1 MSEPNDNPHQRVEPS
16 EEWTFR
22 LLVQSV
28 RDYAIFMLDPTGRVV
43 TWNEG
48 AQAIKGY
55 TREEIVGSHFSRFYP
70 QEEIDRGW
78 PDYELARAT
87 EDGRFEDESWR
98 VRKDGSLFW
107 ANVVITALRN
117 EQGELVGFS
126 KVTRDLTE
134 KRQQSEALRQ
144 SEERFRTLV
153 EAVRDY
159 AIFMLDAQGL
169 VTTWNAGARKVTG
182 YETDEILG
190 VHITRF
196 HPSESVT
203 QRWPEH
209 ELRMA
214 TLEGR
219 FEHEGWRIRK
229 DGSRFWA
236 NVVITALRDP
246 EGRLL
251 GFSKIIRDLTERR
264 RQEQE
269 LEASEQ
275 RFRLLVEGVDDYSI
289 IMLDPSGFVSS
300 WNGGAQTI
308 SGYAAGEILGRHFS
322 HFYSSEDVAD
332 DKPWHHLAIARRTG
346 RFTEEN
352 WRARKDGTLFW
363 AGTVITALHD
373 PQGRLYGF
381 AQVTQ
386 DLADRRQA
394 ETLAETAER
403 MHEFIAMLAHELRN
417 PLAPIRNAVELM
429 RIKGLGDSTL
439 EAMRETI
446 ERQSTHLTRIIDDLL
461 DVNRIV
467 HGTFAIAHDPI
478 DLREVL
484 ERAVEASQPI
494 LDAQA
499 HRLHVDI
506 PAVPLPLRGDS
517 LRLVQA
523 VVNVLNNA
531 ARYTP
536 SGGNIWLAAVPR
548 TQDIEIRVRDDGRGI
563 DPQQLEKI
571 FDLFT
576 QLNATPSGTHGGLGV
591 GLPLVRRV
599 VELHGG
605 VVQARSAGVG
615 SGSEFVIRLPL
626 AQTDVPAPARPD
638 DGSGAHDAPRGLR
651 ILVVDDNRD
660 AADSLHLLLQSTGQD
675 AYVAYGGEEGLAVAE
690 RIEPDIVLL
699 DVAMPDLSGYE
710 VARRLSRAPAAHR
723 PVLVAVTGWDQKAD
737 KARAE
742 EAGFEY
748 HFVKPVD
755 QQTLQNLLEKLAAER
770 ERR

>member
-1 MSEPNDNPHQRVEPS
+1 MSDCKDNQNPRIDPS
-16 EEWTFR
+16 AESTFR

-28 RDYAIFMLDPTGRVV
+28 RDYAIFMLDPTGHIV

-55 TREEIVGSHFSRFYP
+55 TPEEILGSHFSRFYP
-70 QEEIDRGW
+70 QEQIDRGW

-117 EQGELVGFS
+117 EQGQLVGFS
-126 KVTRDLTE
+126 KVTRDLTD
-134 KRQQSEALRQ
+134 KRRQSEALRQ

-169 VTTWNAGARKVTG
+169 VTTWNEGARQVVG
-182 YETDEILG
+182 YEADEILG
-190 VHITRF
+190 AHISRF
-196 HPSESVT
+196 HPPGSVSR
-203 QRWPEH
+203 RWPEH

-219 FEHEGWRIRK
+219 FEHENWRVRK

-246 EGRLL
+246 DGRLL

-264 RQEQE
+264 HHEQE
-269 LEASEQ
+269 LAASEQ
-275 RFRLLVEGVDDYSI
+275 RFRLLVEGVNDYSI

-308 SGYAAGEILGRHFS
+308 SGYTASEILGRHFS
-322 HFYSSEDVAD
+322 HFYSAEDVAED
-332 DKPWHHLAIARRTG
+332 RPWQHLAIARRTG

-352 WRARKDGTLFW
+352 WRARKDGTLYW
-363 AGTVITALHD
+363 AGTVITALRD
-373 PQGRLYGF
+373 PDGRLSGF

-386 DLADRRQA
+386 DLTDRRQA
-394 ETLAETAER
+394 ETLAETAQR

-429 RIKGLGDSTL
+429 RMKGLGDPTL

-446 ERQSTHLTRIIDDLL
+446 ERQSVHLTRIIDDLL

-467 HGTFAIAHDPI
+467 HGKFAIAADPI
-478 DLREVL
+478 DLRDIL
-484 ERAVEASQPI
+484 ARAVETSKPLIDRQRH
-494 LDAQA
+494 D
-499 HRLHVDI
+499 LHVNA
-506 PAVPLPLRGDS
+506 PAGAVPLRGDS
-517 LRLVQA
+517 VRLTQA
-523 VVNVLNNA
+523 IVNLLNNA
-531 ARYTP
+531 VRYTP
-536 SGGNIWLAAVPR
+536 PGGNIWLKAVER
-548 TQDIEIRVRDDGRGI
+548 ARDIEIRVRDDGSGI
-563 DPQQLEKI
+563 EAENLEKI

-576 QLNATPSGTHGGLGV
+576 QLNATPNMTQGGLGV

-605 VVQARSAGVG
+605 VVQARSAGLG
-615 SGSEFVIRLPL
+615 QGSEFIVRLPL
-626 AQTDVPAPARPD
+626 APD
-638 DGSGAHDAPRGLR
+638 AEQQPGPQDHAGEPREPPHGLR

-660 AADSLHLLLQSTGQD
+660 AADSLHILLQTMGHD
-675 AYVAYGGEEGLAVAE
+675 AYVAYGGEDALAVAA

-699 DVAMPDLSGYE
+699 DIAMPDLSGYE
-710 VARRLSRAPAAHR
+710 VARRLSATAERR
-723 PVLVAVTGWDQKAD
+723 PILVAVTGWGQKAD

-742 EAGFEY
+742 AAGFEF

-755 QQTLQNLLEKLAAER
+755 PRELENLLEKAAP
-770 ERR
+770 RRKSR